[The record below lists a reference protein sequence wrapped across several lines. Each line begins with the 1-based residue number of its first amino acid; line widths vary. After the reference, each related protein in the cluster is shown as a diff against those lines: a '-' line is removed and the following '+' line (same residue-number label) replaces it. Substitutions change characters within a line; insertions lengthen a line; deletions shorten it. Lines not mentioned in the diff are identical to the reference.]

1 MRIRTRASPPLKAEH
16 STANADS
23 TRVRSDAFSDG
34 GPFSPRACRVRGASS
49 ARHPTPHRIPNARR
63 ARSALPE
70 SAAKRTWCEGRRS
83 SGFDPFRTCTYRM
96 NAVVVTAMSGIPRR
110 PNSCRVPIRGVP
122 FVSFRHPV
130 FYRYRASDPRRNRSL
145 RNCCPRVGDGRS
157 EVPAC
162 V

>member
-23 TRVRSDAFSDG
+23 TRVRSDAFTDG

-70 SAAKRTWCEGRRS
+70 SAAKRTWYEGRRS
-83 SGFDPFRTCTYRM
+83 SRFDPERTFEPEGVRAHAFRPAAAASVCLSGSRRILPLALRGMRSSLLTSAASMRWRARTCPMRS
-96 NAVVVTAMSGIPRR
+96 A
-110 PNSCRVPIRGVP
+110 
-122 FVSFRHPV
+122 
-130 FYRYRASDPRRNRSL
+130 ASASL
-145 RNCCPRVGDGRS
+145 R
-157 EVPAC
+157 
-162 V
+162 